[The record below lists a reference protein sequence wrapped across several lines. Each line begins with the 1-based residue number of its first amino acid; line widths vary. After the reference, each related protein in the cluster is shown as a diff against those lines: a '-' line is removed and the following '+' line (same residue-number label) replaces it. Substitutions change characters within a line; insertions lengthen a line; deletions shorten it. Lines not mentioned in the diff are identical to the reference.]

1 MAAGGGAACAACK
14 YQRRRCTAECQL
26 AEYFPQDR
34 PRVFRNAHRLFGVSN
49 ILKTLARV
57 GPERRR
63 DAMRT
68 IVYEANAWEAY
79 PGQGCV
85 PIIHHL
91 HHAVLQTQLQIDQA
105 KQSINAYRHALGI
118 VSSDDD
124 ALLLHHHQQP
134 PWMMDA
140 VPVPAPAPDNNAAA
154 QHPPP
159 QDLNIHPPGS
169 SSYHDDMSY
178 YFLDDEMPAN
188 NTRESSSTDASSE
201 KRPMEEPKMESVNN
215 GFTLTNAATSSNL
228 N

>member
-14 YQRRRCTAECQL
+14 YQRRRCTADCQL

-91 HHAVLQTQLQIDQA
+91 HHSILQTQLQIDQA
-105 KQSINAYRHALGI
+105 KQSINAYRQALGI
-118 VSSDDD
+118 VTTSSVSDDD
-124 ALLLHHHQQP
+124 ALLLHHHQQQQA
-134 PWMMDA
+134 PWIMD
-140 VPVPAPAPDNNAAA
+140 PAPAPMAPASDNNAAA
-154 QHPPP
+154 QAHPPP

-169 SSYHDDMSY
+169 SSYYDDDMSY

-188 NTRESSSTDASSE
+188 NTRES
-201 KRPMEEPKMESVNN
+201 R
-215 GFTLTNAATSSNL
+215 
-228 N
+228 